1 MLDAKDLKDIIIN
14 AISKKEDANQ
24 VHNIIATQI
33 NLYLIQNL
41 EIQGNYVGQIPSA
54 PPLPDPMN
62 GPVKFRLA
70 ICLVLGK
77 QLLNFAK
84 QSMDLWYKALTL
96 NIQLTSVLLPA
107 GDKVNLTVPC
117 PPFMPI
123 SSSSLNLKDS
133 KDLEETWLTITDTLV
148 NDIKSTSPVP
158 APIPAI
164 SNAGGVGVVTLTKF
178 N

>member
-24 VHNIIATQI
+24 IHNIIATQI

-41 EIQGNYVGQIPSA
+41 EIQGNYVGQILSVPSV
-54 PPLPDPMN
+54 PDPMN

-70 ICLVLGK
+70 ICLILGQ
-77 QLLNFAK
+77 QLLNFAE
-84 QSMDLWYKALTL
+84 QSMNLWYKVLTL
-96 NIQLTSVLLPA
+96 NIQLTSMLLPA
-107 GDKVNLTVPC
+107 GDKVTLSAPC

-123 SSSSLNLKDS
+123 VNSSLDLKDT
-133 KDLEETWLTITDTLV
+133 KDLEEAWLTITDTLV